1 MDQLTSN
8 DIHFL
13 VALLA
18 SEESAVHELETEF
31 AARGVEQEN
40 VQSILRGLIVD
51 GTIGVTK
58 LQGES
63 FHDYK
68 KDECLELIEDWNSFV
83 QTKLQIFLT
92 DEGYHRWDVDDW
104 GITTER
110 ARYLIFSNQG
120 QVLRV

>member
-13 VALLA
+13 VALHA
-18 SEESAVHELETEF
+18 SEESAVHELKTEF

-51 GTIGVTK
+51 GTISVTK
-58 LQGES
+58 LQGEI
-63 FHDYK
+63 FHDFK
-68 KDECLELIEDWNSFV
+68 KDESLKLIENWNSFI

-92 DEGYHRWDVDDW
+92 DEGYQRWDVDDW

-110 ARYLIFSNQG
+110 ARYLMFSDQG
-120 QVLRV
+120 QVTHV